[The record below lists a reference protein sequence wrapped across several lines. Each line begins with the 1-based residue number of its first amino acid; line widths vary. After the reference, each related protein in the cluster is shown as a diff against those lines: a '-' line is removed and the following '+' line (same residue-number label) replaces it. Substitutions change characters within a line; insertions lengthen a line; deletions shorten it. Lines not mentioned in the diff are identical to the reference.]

1 MRHSIYILLATSL
14 IKADIK
20 HALRLK
26 RKLLRPIKVDLDL
39 SADLLMDIGIN
50 PDGFAVG
57 ERFTSAQKAHRIVRY
72 LRYIKSAEII
82 T

>member
-1 MRHSIYILLATSL
+1 MRHSIYILLATTL

-20 HALRLK
+20 HELRLR
-26 RKLLRPIKVDLDL
+26 RKLLRLIKVDLNL
-39 SADLLMDIGIN
+39 SAHMLMDIGIN

-57 ERFTSAQKAHRIVRY
+57 ERFTSAQKARRIVRY
-72 LRYIKSAEII
+72 LRHIKSAEII

>member
-26 RKLLRPIKVDLDL
+26 RKSLRPIKVDLDL
-39 SADLLMDIGIN
+39 SAHLLMDIGIN

>member
-1 MRHSIYILLATSL
+1 MRHSIYILLATTL

-20 HALRLK
+20 DELRLK
-26 RKLLRPIKVDLDL
+26 RKLLRPIKVDLNL
-39 SADLLMDIGIN
+39 SAHILMDIGIN

-57 ERFTSAQKAHRIVRY
+57 ERFTSAQKARRIVRY
-72 LRYIKSAEII
+72 LRHIKSAEII

>member
-1 MRHSIYILLATSL
+1 MRHSIYILLATTL

-20 HALRLK
+20 HELRLK
-26 RKLLRPIKVDLDL
+26 RKLLRPIKVDLNL
-39 SADLLMDIGIN
+39 SAHMLMDIGIN

-57 ERFTSAQKAHRIVRY
+57 ERFTSAQKACRIVRY
-72 LRYIKSAEII
+72 LRHIKSAEII